1 MTNNETTPDLVQRVH
16 VRDIALEQLKR
27 YISANDIV
35 PGQKLPSE
43 RELAEQLGVARN
55 SLREALRALETVGLI
70 ESRVGDGTFLV
81 SHTGARIGR
90 TIGLRLAIWGGTIIE
105 IHTARKMIE
114 IETARVAAENATESD
129 IRKLAEQLYL
139 MDMADHFRDYIVADM
154 NFHRLI
160 AQASKNQIV
169 AEIVT
174 NLTQM
179 LEEILKETPMAE
191 LSTRADNSSGH
202 HRVFAA
208 ISTHNAPE
216 AAQVMREHLNF
227 STEMWQAIV
236 SLGSVK

>member
-1 MTNNETTPDLVQRVH
+1 MTTNDAAPDFIQRVH
-16 VRDIALEQLKR
+16 VRDMALEQLKR
-27 YISANDIV
+27 YISANDIL

-81 SHTGARIGR
+81 SQTGARIGR
-90 TIGLRLAIWGGTIIE
+90 TIGLRLAIWGGTILE
-105 IHTARKMIE
+105 IHNARKMIE
-114 IETARVAAENATESD
+114 IETARVAAENATDDD
-129 IRKLAEQLYL
+129 IRQLAEQLCL
-139 MDMADHFRDYIVADM
+139 MDVADQFRDYISADM

-160 AQASKNQIV
+160 AQASKNQII

-179 LEEILKETPMAE
+179 LEEILKETPMDE
-191 LSTRADNSSGH
+191 LSTRADESRGH
-202 HRVFAA
+202 HRVLAA
-208 ISTHNAPE
+208 ISAHNANE

-227 STEMWQAIV
+227 SMEMWMAIV
-236 SLGSVK
+236 SLGSVH